1 MIEPSR
7 TSDGWIYARDLKT
20 LIGKGTESNDGKDPG
35 AFGWNR
41 AGVGMETARRRRWV
55 RIMRLTK
62 IQKRTERAGEPL
74 LPVELRKEGPTVGTD
89 NQTEATAAANVTAA
103 TDTHLQD
110 PSHLL
115 NDAFLDGS
123 IGGMS
128 GSEFERSL
136 GWNERVRLGGL
147 AGLAGLRKR

>member
-20 LIGKGTESNDGKDPG
+20 LIGKGSESNDGKDPG

-55 RIMRLTK
+55 RIMCLTK

-74 LPVELRKEGPTVGTD
+74 LPAELRKEGPAVGAE
-89 NQTEATAAANVTAA
+89 NQTEAVAGANVTAA
-103 TDTHLQD
+103 MDTPQD

-147 AGLAGLRKR
+147 ASLAGLRKR